1 MKKVL
6 YQKDIFI
13 HNKYFDRI
21 NNNKND
27 YDLNYLFEIAY
38 YSLAHRYEL
47 LDYILKKAITTSIED
62 ITLFNRYLKD
72 YLMYDEYINHIVN
85 SKDNFLK
92 TCLVL
97 YLDKSMKDELFKDN
111 DDLINAILSSNEID
125 KLRITNLLNV
135 SSFKCSDDCIKTIKS
150 NFKDLLFE
158 YYKSEPDYTK
168 EIILNNYYE
177 IIDNN
182 QKNLEENSKILIKI

>member
-6 YQKDIFI
+6 YQKDFFI
-13 HNKYFDRI
+13 HNNYFDRI
-21 NNNKND
+21 NNNKKD

-47 LDYILKKAITTSIED
+47 LDYILKKAITTSFED
-62 ITLFNRYLKD
+62 IILFKTHLKD
-72 YLMYDEYINHIVN
+72 YLMYDEYINHVVN

-97 YLDKSMKDELFKDN
+97 YLEKDMKDELFKDN
-111 DDLINAILSSNEID
+111 DDLVNTILTSKEIT

-135 SSFKCSDDCIKTIKS
+135 SSIK
-150 NFKDLLFE
+150 
-158 YYKSEPDYTK
+158 
-168 EIILNNYYE
+168 
-177 IIDNN
+177 
-182 QKNLEENSKILIKI
+182 